1 MKARLLDRIL
11 FFLTGLLAAYQVAVG
26 IDSFSTIP
34 IIAYTIAFG
43 VLLIASLLLLILG
56 LEVLESPVVAIAST
70 IIPLSMALGLVWQ
83 YLIPLQ
89 TIYLTFA
96 SLGFLV
102 VLITRIIP
110 FQTKLPAQVLAL
122 VHGIAGLTIFILPFF
137 LVLQGTVNLAFTLV
151 GIGGGLIGIGGLLL
165 AFLKT
170 GKPILSRQTILI
182 ILPAVLFLMTVCYVV
197 GFMFG
202 SVS

>member
-1 MKARLLDRIL
+1 MKARLIDRIL
-11 FFLTGLLAAYQVAVG
+11 FLSTGLLAAYQVAEG

-43 VLLIASLLLLILG
+43 VLLIVSLLLLILG
-56 LEVLESPVVAIAST
+56 LEVLESPVVVIAST
-70 IIPLSMALGLVWQ
+70 IIPLSVALGLIWQ
-83 YLIPLQ
+83 YVIPLQ
-89 TIYLTFA
+89 MIYLTFA

-110 FQTKLPAQVLAL
+110 LHSKLPVLALAL
-122 VHGIAGLTIFILPFF
+122 VHAIAGLTIFILPFL
-137 LVLQGTVNLAFTLV
+137 LVHQGTVNPAFTLV

-165 AFLKT
+165 SFLKT
-170 GKPILSRQTILI
+170 GKPILSRQTVLQ
-182 ILPAVLFLMTVCYVV
+182 ILPGVLFLMTVCYVI

-202 SVS
+202 

>member
-1 MKARLLDRIL
+1 MKRRLLDQIL
-11 FFLTGLLAAYQVAVG
+11 FLLTGLVAAYQVAVG
-26 IDSFSTIP
+26 IDSFSTVS

-43 VLLIASLLLLILG
+43 VLLIASLLLLIMG
-56 LEVLESPVVAIAST
+56 LEVLESPVVAIVAT

-83 YLIPLQ
+83 YVMPLRM
-89 TIYLTFA
+89 IYLTFA

-102 VLITRIIP
+102 VLLTRILP
-110 FQTKLPAQVLAL
+110 LHSKLPVLALAL

-137 LVLQGTVNLAFTLV
+137 IVLEGSVNPAFTLV

-165 AFLKT
+165 SFLKT
-170 GKPILSRQTILI
+170 GKPVLSRQTILKM
-182 ILPAVLFLMTVCYVV
+182 LPDVLFLMTVCYVV

-202 SVS
+202 

>member
-1 MKARLLDRIL
+1 MKARSLDRLL
-11 FFLTGLLAAYQVAVG
+11 FLLTGLLAAYQVAVG

-43 VLLIASLLLLILG
+43 VLLIANLLLLILG

-83 YLIPLQ
+83 YLIPLRM
-89 TIYLTFA
+89 IYLTFA

-102 VLITRIIP
+102 VLLTHIIP
-110 FQTKLPAQVLAL
+110 PHSKLPVLVLAL

-137 LVLQGTVNLAFTLV
+137 LVLQGTVKPAFALV
-151 GIGGGLIGIGGLLL
+151 GMGGGLIGIGGLLL
-165 AFLKT
+165 SFLKT
-170 GKPILSRQTILI
+170 GKPILSRQTILK

-202 SVS
+202 

>member
-1 MKARLLDRIL
+1 MKERSLDRIL
-11 FFLTGLLAAYQVAVG
+11 FLLTGLLAAYQVAVG

-56 LEVLESPVVAIAST
+56 LEVLESPAVTIAST
-70 IIPLSMALGLVWQ
+70 IIPLSMSLGLVWQ
-83 YLIPLQ
+83 YVVPLQ
-89 TIYLTFA
+89 MIYLTFV
-96 SLGFLV
+96 SLGFV
-102 VLITRIIP
+102 GVLITRITP
-110 FQTKLPAQVLAL
+110 FHSKLPVLVLTL

-137 LVLQGTVNLAFTLV
+137 LVLQGAVNPAFSLV

-165 AFLKT
+165 SFLKA
-170 GKPILSRQTILI
+170 GKPILSHQTVLI
-182 ILPAVLFLMTVCYVV
+182 ILPGVLFLMTVCYVV

>member
-1 MKARLLDRIL
+1 MKARSLDRLL
-11 FFLTGLLAAYQVAVG
+11 FLFTGLLAAYQVAVG

-70 IIPLSMALGLVWQ
+70 IIPLSIALGLVWQ
-83 YLIPLQ
+83 NVIPLRM
-89 TIYLTFA
+89 IYLTFA
-96 SLGFLV
+96 SLGFLI
-102 VLITRIIP
+102 VLLTRIIP
-110 FQTKLPAQVLAL
+110 SHSKLPVLVLAL

-137 LVLQGTVNLAFTLV
+137 LVLQGIVKPAFTLV

-165 AFLKT
+165 SFLKT
-170 GKPILSRQTILI
+170 GKPILSRQTILK
-182 ILPAVLFLMTVCYVV
+182 ILPAVLFLMTVCYVL
-197 GFMFG
+197 GFMFR
-202 SVS
+202 

>member
-1 MKARLLDRIL
+1 MKARSLDRIL
-11 FFLTGLLAAYQVAVG
+11 FFLTGLLAAYQVPVG

-56 LEVLESPVVAIAST
+56 LDVLESPAVAIAST

-83 YLIPLQ
+83 YAIPLRI
-89 TIYLTFA
+89 IYLMFA

-102 VLITRIIP
+102 VLLTRILP
-110 FQTKLPAQVLAL
+110 PHAKLPVVVLAL
-122 VHGIAGLTIFILPFF
+122 VHGIAGLTIFILPFV
-137 LVLQGTVNLAFTLV
+137 LVLQGTVKPAFTLV

-165 AFLKT
+165 SFLKT
-170 GKPILSRQTILI
+170 GKPILSRQTVLR
-182 ILPAVLFLMTVCYVV
+182 ILPAVLFLMTVCYVL
-197 GFMFG
+197 GFMFA
-202 SVS
+202 

>member
-1 MKARLLDRIL
+1 MKARLLDRVL

-26 IDSFSTIP
+26 IDSFSTVQ
-34 IIAYTIAFG
+34 IIAFTIAFG

-83 YLIPLQ
+83 YVILLRMIFM
-89 TIYLTFA
+89 TFA

-102 VLITRIIP
+102 VLITRTIP
-110 FQTKLPAQVLAL
+110 PHSKLPVLALAL

-137 LVLQGTVNLAFTLV
+137 LVLQGTVNPAFALV

-165 AFLKT
+165 SFLKT
-170 GKPILSRQTILI
+170 GKPVLSRPTILK
-182 ILPAVLFLMTVCYVV
+182 ILPAVLFLMTVCYMV

-202 SVS
+202 

>member
-1 MKARLLDRIL
+1 MKARSLDRLL
-11 FFLTGLLAAYQVAVG
+11 FLLTGLLAAYQVAVG

-70 IIPLSMALGLVWQ
+70 IIPLAMALGLVWQ
-83 YLIPLQ
+83 YVIPFQ
-89 TIYLTFA
+89 MIYLLFA
-96 SLGFLV
+96 CLGFLV
-102 VLITRIIP
+102 VLLTRIIP
-110 FQTKLPAQVLAL
+110 SSHSKLPVLALAL
-122 VHGIAGLTIFILPFF
+122 VHGVAGLTIFIIPFF
-137 LVLQGTVNLAFTLV
+137 LVLQGTVKPAFTMV

-165 AFLKT
+165 SFLKT
-170 GKPILSRQTILI
+170 GKPILSRQTILK
-182 ILPAVLFLMTVCYVV
+182 ILPAVLFWMTVCYVL

-202 SVS
+202 

>member
-1 MKARLLDRIL
+1 MKARSLDRIIFL
-11 FFLTGLLAAYQVAVG
+11 LTGLLAAYQVAVG
-26 IDSFSTIP
+26 IEAFSTIP
-34 IIAYTIAFG
+34 IITYTIAFG

-83 YLIPLQ
+83 YVIPLRM
-89 TIYLTFA
+89 IYLTFA

-102 VLITRIIP
+102 VLLTRILP
-110 FQTKLPAQVLAL
+110 SHSKLPVLTLAL
-122 VHGIAGLTIFILPFF
+122 VHGLAGLTIFILPFF
-137 LVLQGTVNLAFTLV
+137 LVLQGTVKPTFTLV

-165 AFLKT
+165 SFLKT
-170 GKPILSRQTILI
+170 GKPILSRQTILK
-182 ILPAVLFLMTVCYVV
+182 ILPAVLFLMMVCYVL

-202 SVS
+202 